1 LPELNETR
9 VSMTIQSSEDIFPFN
24 RFSSFSRLL
33 RTTANILRFISNCR
47 NKTLKRFGTLVLD
60 ELDNSTKILTRI
72 SQMQSFT
79 NLYEDLKNK
88 RVNNF
93 PRNISSLNVFI
104 DEHDLIRMGG
114 RLCNSESFTY
124 EKKHPLLL
132 CSKHSV
138 AAVS

>member
-1 LPELNETR
+1 
-9 VSMTIQSSEDIFPFN
+9 
-24 RFSSFSRLL
+24 
-33 RTTANILRFISNCR
+33 
-47 NKTLKRFGTLVLD
+47 
-60 ELDNSTKILTRI
+60 LDNSTKILTRI

-104 DEHDLIRMGG
+104 DEHDLIRVGG

-132 CSKHSV
+132 CSKHNLTKLLFRHHHHALLHAGPQLLLATIRDSWWPLRGRDL
-138 AAVS
+138 ARQC